1 MSRSFPLRWSAKP
14 VVLVTVLILAGC
26 GGGGRTEPSTQTVQ
40 GAGYRFEAPAGW
52 TVTRLT
58 DGAAAASG
66 SIDRVEVRTF
76 KLVRPYDV
84 RRFHAAARELDS
96 VISKLATQLDGKVT
110 SRRTVRVGGRKSR
123 SYTIAYDGKLQQ
135 ITFVL
140 QGRHEHQLLC
150 RRGASGD
157 DEACRALLATFALR

>member
-1 MSRSFPLRWSAKP
+1 M
-14 VVLVTVLILAGC
+14 VLVSVLILAGC
-26 GGGGRTEPSTQTVQ
+26 GGGGTSEPSTQTVQ

-66 SIDRVEVRTF
+66 AVDRVEVRTF
-76 KLVRPYDV
+76 KLQRPYDV
-84 RRFHAAARELDS
+84 RRFHAATRELDS
-96 VISKLATQLDGKVT
+96 VISRLATQLDGKVT

-123 SYTIAYDGKLQQ
+123 SYTIAYDGKTQQ

-140 QGRHEHQLLC
+140 QGRQEHQLLC
-150 RRGASGD
+150 RRGAGGD
-157 DEACRALLATFALR
+157 AEPCRALLATFVLR